1 MDMLEN
7 IKYSTQEEI
16 SSYSGTTGVN
26 DEDPINRKQLK
37 VRQIKGIALCPGDSA
52 WQQSFG

>member
-1 MDMLEN
+1 MLEN